1 MGFPA
6 TGTPVEG
13 DTPVLRASGAWAPPT
28 LPTTTACSCTSSSS
42 SYSSGRWCHSGWRT
56 ELNAKPLSLRR
67 RHLFLRR
74 KELPRDKVLTG
85 TLTREGGLRR
95 VVRRIRR
102 VVQVPHGSQCRLG
115 FWVSVVF
122 AIQQAN
128 KRERKV
134 KRLQL
139 FSGYAKERERWRVLC
154 EEEEKKEK
162 GLVGI
167 MRTEQKVTELCINW
181 GKQP

>member
-1 MGFPA
+1 MA
-6 TGTPVEG
+6 
-13 DTPVLRASGAWAPPT
+13 
-28 LPTTTACSCTSSSS
+28 
-42 SYSSGRWCHSGWRT
+42 
-56 ELNAKPLSLRR
+56 
-67 RHLFLRR
+67 
-74 KELPRDKVLTG
+74 
-85 TLTREGGLRR
+85 
-95 VVRRIRR
+95 
-102 VVQVPHGSQCRLG
+102 
-115 FWVSVVF
+115 VSVDWGFGSLLVLLSSK
-122 AIQQAN
+122 QT
-128 KRERKV
+128 RERKV